1 MSYRNVTSLVREAP
15 GRAGART
22 CTKKGEGLGFL
33 LGSGHRKSPGTCSG
47 GHLPLP
53 TAPAPLGVI
62 PTPLGVIPTPA
73 GSISHSSGSV
83 SCSFWECSPL
93 FWDCSLL
100 LLGTAPGQPQHFL
113 PHPTILT
120 RPRARHSTS
129 PDTEAPRLKCYKPQC
144 QSPSE
149 HCLSLLLLLFTLP
162 TAVWCC
168 LSSSAHFP
176 RGVDSQIQPG
186 HAASP

>member
-1 MSYRNVTSLVREAP
+1 MSPAWYGRPRGGP
-15 GRAGART
+15 GQGHAQ
-22 CTKKGEGLGFL
+22 KKGKVWDSCSALDTGNHLEPAQEGTSRFPQL
-33 LGSGHRKSPGTCSG
+33 L
-47 GHLPLP
+47 LL
-53 TAPAPLGVI
+53 LGVI